1 MSNAN
6 NFLSKYE
13 DTTIIDGL
21 YKRKSVFNNSSIN
34 NYFADRKCIIT
45 YAEISSTICTSVQKY
60 LKPIISVNNQQDIL
74 NERLRELEIKKHN
87 LGMFFFLYLIKY
99 INLFFLHNFIMQ
111 FSRHFRCTT

>member
-6 NFLSKYE
+6 NFISKYD
-13 DTTIIDGL
+13 DTTMIDGL
-21 YKRKSVFNNSSIN
+21 YKRKSVYNKSSIN
-34 NYFADRKCIIT
+34 NYADRKCIIT

-87 LGMFFFLYLIKY
+87 LGMHIIIYNVFSFNQLQVY
-99 INLFFLHNFIMQ
+99 FLHN
-111 FSRHFRCTT
+111 